1 MRLLLWLLL
10 LPCAVWGQASTSS
23 SPYSTN
29 WLRDGGI
36 AVGAIGA
43 TVAGNILI
51 ENKDRLTEAD
61 LMGLSQSDVNSFDR
75 FAAGN
80 YSTSAETISDFP
92 FYGSFLAPLL
102 LLMDPDI
109 KKNAPQVYLLYGQA
123 LSLAGGMYSMTAGL
137 SRRKR
142 PYVYAPD
149 APVEIK
155 TDKQATNS
163 FYAGHTAATATA
175 TFFLAKVYHDFNP
188 DSPARPYIW
197 AAAAAVPAAV
207 GFLRLKAGK
216 HFLSDNIV
224 GYAVG
229 TTIGILVPE
238 LHRRAKNKNIGLVP
252 VSSRYFNGAQLTY
265 NF

>member
-1 MRLLLWLLL
+1 M
-10 LPCAVWGQASTSS
+10 
-23 SPYSTN
+23 
-29 WLRDGGI
+29 
-36 AVGAIGA
+36 GAIGV

-51 ENKDRLTEAD
+51 EEKERLTEID
-61 LMGLSQSDVNSFDR
+61 LASITKSDVNGFDR

-92 FYGSFLAPLL
+92 FYGSFLAPLIL
-102 LLMDPDI
+102 LLDDDV
-109 KKNAPQVYLLYGQA
+109 KQHAPQVYLLYGQA
-123 LSLAGGMYSMTAGL
+123 LSIAGGLYSMTAGL
-137 SRRKR
+137 SKRKR

-197 AAAAAVPAAV
+197 AAAATVPAAV
-207 GFLRLKAGK
+207 GYLRIKAGK
-216 HFLSDNIV
+216 HFLSDNII

-238 LHRRAKNKNIGLVP
+238 LHKRDSRVSLLPKSDGLYDGVAL
-252 VSSRYFNGAQLTY
+252 VYTF
-265 NF
+265 